1 MTKGFA
7 RYARAEGIV
16 MKSFGLLWLSNGG
29 VALQDSEPVVVQKE
43 IWVGMIERQTGV

>member
-1 MTKGFA
+1 MAAGIGEMTKGYT

-29 VALQDSEPVVVQKE
+29 VGLQDSECVVV
-43 IWVGMIERQTGV
+43 